1 MTGATRIPNLADS
14 VNPTTTAPREGS
26 SSDPI
31 IVSVAN
37 QAIPEYLQ
45 SQISQHDLML
55 EDGTPKQLPLFTQS
69 FRKAFDKNEDSPE
82 KEAVS
87 RSGSGIGADSSATAT
102 SSLTL
107 PTCFNLKTK
116 SQWAELEP
124 SNLQVSYSGLGKGG
138 DIDSATVKGNH
149 PIPPAC
155 GIYYYEVKIANK
167 GRDGY
172 IGVGFTTSTATQ
184 QRLPGIDITH
194 SVSKSRPV
202 LLSRLLFYT

>member
-1 MTGATRIPNLADS
+1 MTRATRIPTLTDS
-14 VNPTTTAPREGS
+14 ANNPRDHREES

-45 SQISQHDLML
+45 SQVSQHDMML
-55 EDGTPKQLPLFTQS
+55 EEGEPKRLPLFTQNLKKP
-69 FRKAFDKNEDSPE
+69 FGENPTKKATSI
-82 KEAVS
+82 
-87 RSGSGIGADSSATAT
+87 SGSSGGAGNSAT
-102 SSLTL
+102 SNLTL

-155 GIYYYEVKIANK
+155 GIYYFEVKIINK

-172 IGVGFTTSTATQ
+172 IGVGFTSSTATQ
-184 QRLPGIDITH
+184 QRLPGKL
-194 SVSKSRPV
+194 VQ
-202 LLSRLLFYT
+202 F